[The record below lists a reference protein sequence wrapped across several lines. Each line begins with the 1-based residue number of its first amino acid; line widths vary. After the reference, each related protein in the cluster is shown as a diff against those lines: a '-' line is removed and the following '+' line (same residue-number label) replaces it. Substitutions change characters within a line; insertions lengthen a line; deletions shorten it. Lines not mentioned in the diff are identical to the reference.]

1 VGSGHEAD
9 TTQPH
14 GISAGV
20 LFMLSMVAAVA
31 AGSLYY
37 VQPLLSL
44 IAEEFRTP
52 LGVAGLLVTATQ
64 IGYVVGL
71 SLVVPLGDLLEQR
84 RILSTLLGVSALAL
98 VGAGLAPG
106 FGALL
111 AILVVM
117 GVSASAA
124 QVAVPLAAHLAL
136 PERRGRAT
144 GTVMS
149 GLLLGIL
156 LARTV
161 SGALAQFISWRAV
174 FFAAAAVEVVL
185 AGLVWRTIPKTPPV
199 ANTSYGGLLLSVV
212 HLVRSSGVLR
222 ARMALGFLS
231 MCGFSAMW
239 TSLTFL
245 LAGDGGTRY
254 VFGEAV
260 IGIFGLAGAA
270 GALGARLVGRL
281 ADRGRVRLAATVA
294 WLLVALGWG
303 LLAGGVWSIAALIA
317 GLIVFDLGIQAIQI
331 SNQHAIFTVHPE
343 ARSRVTTAYM
353 TSYFAGGV
361 LGSLVSGFAYQVG
374 GWLAVCGFGL
384 GTAALGLVV
393 WAVVGNAESKKAT
406 SSSIARR

>member
-254 VFGEAV
+254 DFGEAV

-361 LGSLVSGFAYQVG
+361 LGSLVSGFAYQAG

>member
-1 VGSGHEAD
+1 
-9 TTQPH
+9 
-14 GISAGV
+14 
-20 LFMLSMVAAVA
+20 
-31 AGSLYY
+31 
-37 VQPLLSL
+37 
-44 IAEEFRTP
+44 
-52 LGVAGLLVTATQ
+52 
-64 IGYVVGL
+64 
-71 SLVVPLGDLLEQR
+71 
-84 RILSTLLGVSALAL
+84 
-98 VGAGLAPG
+98 
-106 FGALL
+106 
-111 AILVVM
+111 
-117 GVSASAA
+117 
-124 QVAVPLAAHLAL
+124 
-136 PERRGRAT
+136 
-144 GTVMS
+144 
-149 GLLLGIL
+149 
-156 LARTV
+156 
-161 SGALAQFISWRAV
+161 
-174 FFAAAAVEVVL
+174 
-185 AGLVWRTIPKTPPV
+185 
-199 ANTSYGGLLLSVV
+199 V

-254 VFGEAV
+254 DFGEAV

-294 WLLVALGWG
+294 WLLVAVGWG

-361 LGSLVSGFAYQVG
+361 LGSLVSGFAYQAG

-393 WAVVGNAESKKAT
+393 WAVVANAESKKAT

>member
-1 VGSGHEAD
+1 
-9 TTQPH
+9 
-14 GISAGV
+14 
-20 LFMLSMVAAVA
+20 MLSMVAAVA

-254 VFGEAV
+254 DFGEAV

-361 LGSLVSGFAYQVG
+361 LGSLVSGFAYQAG

>member
-1 VGSGHEAD
+1 
-9 TTQPH
+9 
-14 GISAGV
+14 
-20 LFMLSMVAAVA
+20 MLSMVAAVA

-37 VQPLLSL
+37 VQPLLSS
-44 IAEEFRTP
+44 IAADFATP

-136 PERRGRAT
+136 PERSGRAT

-174 FFAAAAVEVVL
+174 FFAAAALEIVL
-185 AGLVWRTIPKTPPV
+185 AALVWRTIPKTPPV
-199 ANTSYGGLLLSVV
+199 ASTSYGGLLLSVV

-254 VFGEAV
+254 DFGEAV

-281 ADRGRVRLAATVA
+281 ADRGRARLAATVA

-303 LLAGGVWSIAALIA
+303 LLGGGVWSIAALIA

-361 LGSLVSGFAYQVG
+361 LGSLVSGFAYQTG

-393 WAVVGNAESKKAT
+393 WAVVANAESKKAT